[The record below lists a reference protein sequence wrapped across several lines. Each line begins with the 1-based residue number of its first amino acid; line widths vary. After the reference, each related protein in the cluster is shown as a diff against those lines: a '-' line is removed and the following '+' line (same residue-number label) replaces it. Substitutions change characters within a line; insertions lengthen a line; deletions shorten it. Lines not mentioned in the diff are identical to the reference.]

1 MTNLVVNWILRLRNM
16 AFESGVVPKDW
27 SSPVFVPLYKGNVER
42 IDGQNYRNINLL
54 CVAGKI
60 YRYVRILMERVS
72 RVNGRV

>member
-1 MTNLVVNWILRLRNM
+1 MTNLVVNWILRLCNM

-54 CVAGKI
+54 HVA
-60 YRYVRILMERVS
+60 
-72 RVNGRV
+72 